1 MKEEKHE
8 KVFKLSDRALQ
19 IIEPQ
24 VDVLIIKCL
33 NLLSFEEYLHILTNW
48 VFMLDVLE
56 ATRRR

>member
-24 VDVLIIKCL
+24 VDALIIKM
-33 NLLSFEEYLHILTNW
+33 FESII
-48 VFMLDVLE
+48 F
-56 ATRRR
+56 